1 MRLGERLALI
11 PALRWE
17 RYRLDAHPDAI
28 YRDDNPSGAPADIR
42 ESRLTAR
49 LGARWKLNDRSSV
62 SVQYAEGFRAPPF
75 GDVNVG
81 FTIPAF
87 HFLARPTPNLKPATR
102 DRTTVVEGRQVLER
116 VKPEW
121 R

>member
-49 LGARWKLNDRSSV
+49 LGARWKLNDRSRV
-62 SVQYAEGFRAPPF
+62 YVPYAEGVRAPPF
-75 GDVNVG
+75 GDVKVG
-81 FTIPAF
+81 FTLPTF
-87 HFLARPTPNLKPATR
+87 TFLAGPNPNLKYGTNTGVG
-102 DRTTVVEGRQVLER
+102 DGSIGKGR
-116 VKPEW
+116 
-121 R
+121 